1 MDGSND
7 DTSNDDTSN
16 DDTSNNDTPDV
27 TYGFSFITARVG
39 ILYIIWPFKA
49 PFLFLALFNRC
60 G

>member
-1 MDGSND
+1 MDG
-7 DTSNDDTSN
+7 SNDDTSN

-39 ILYIIWPFKA
+39 ILYIIWRPFKA

>member
-7 DTSNDDTSN
+7 DTSNDDTS
-16 DDTSNNDTPDV
+16 NDTPDV

-39 ILYIIWPFKA
+39 ILYIIWRPFKA